1 MDMVNQRLTTKE
13 LPGMPYDTLT
23 PGTDSDTHDCQA
35 GTPSSTLRKSRS
47 GKSPSSRWDL
57 VAKFST
63 RYAVVVIVL
72 WLGAA
77 VAGTFVAPLL
87 EKVATTHT
95 QAMLPADAPIFAGAL
110 RMGEEFQDGKS
121 TNTAYLVLE
130 SDHELGPLER
140 QFYSDIVA
148 KLQASPQAVDSIMD
162 LWSDPHSAQTAESK
176 DKKAAY
182 TLLRLKGQLGGA
194 EANNAISEVR
204 EIVAG
209 QNRPPGLNVYVSG
222 PGAIAADAVE
232 AVDKQM
238 TLITAATVVVIAIL
252 LFAVYRS
259 VITAAVP
266 LLIVGLALGASRGA
280 ISMLADNGII
290 EISIFSVA
298 FMSTLVLGAA
308 TDYAIFFMGRYHE
321 VRRSGIPH
329 DEALTIAYRS
339 VAPVVAA
346 SGLTVSVA
354 LACLNFTNVVLL
366 RSAGTPCAIGVFLG
380 MLASL
385 TLMPAIVSVAGRRG
399 LVQPR
404 PTKQSGTKSWRRTGA
419 VVARWPLPVAVA
431 AALFLLCCM
440 IPTFNL
446 RLGYNELAAQPSSTG
461 ANLGVAA
468 MNRHFPRN
476 ELFPEFVAIT
486 TDHDLRNPAGVLAI
500 EQLTREI
507 VAIQGVERVQS
518 VSRPAGTVPDVAT
531 LANQAGKIGDQL
543 DEGLK
548 KLEGRL
554 KTVVDQPEPVI
565 NRFSTTVDQ
574 LEPILS
580 RFSTAISE
588 LQNSLAAGVGGVG
601 QLNSGVDGMRTGLQG
616 MQTTAEQVSEDIQ
629 PVRDFTSG
637 NPNCANDLICSM
649 GLRLVQPIDSL
660 TAATAQLTDGASAL
674 GTGAQST
681 AGAFRNA
688 EESVGA
694 MHAAIAQLNTI
705 VDQLKGT
712 VDDVRTL
719 FSNLKDQLNGTADD
733 VRTLFSNLTDYL
745 KGMRNDFAGSG
756 EGFYLPARAWQDPR
770 FQRAASLYFSPDG
783 RSTRLL
789 VYSEGAFGS
798 DGTHQSAEIENAI
811 REATKQGTLA
821 GGSVASS
828 ITGLDSAVANLRT
841 YSTYDYALLAIVAF
855 ALVYL
860 ILLVMLKSPV
870 AATVVIGSVAVSYIS
885 AIGASKLIWHDLLG
899 EELHWAVPPLALIVL
914 IAVGADYNLFFSMR
928 LREEVSAHTK
938 PESARGVGTAI
949 IRTFEGTG
957 RVVTVAGMVF
967 GITMFSMLFCNVGSL
982 RQVGT
987 TIGIGLIIDTLIVRT
1002 FLVPGVAGLLKGWF
1016 WWRPPG
1022 FVFRP
1027 FVARFQRLARKNR
1040 KARTEP
1046 TPTLHEPGIRLV
1058 LSNSQAS
1065 G

>member
-1 MDMVNQRLTTKE
+1 MDVVNQELTTKE
-13 LPGMPYDTLT
+13 LLGMPYDTLT
-23 PGTDSDTHDCQA
+23 PGTDSDTHDRQA
-35 GTPSSTLRKSRS
+35 GTPSSTPRKSRS

-57 VAKFST
+57 VEKCST
-63 RYAVVVIVL
+63 RYALVVIVL

-95 QAMLPADAPIFAGAL
+95 QAMLPADAPSIAAAL
-110 RMGEEFQDGKS
+110 RIGEEFQDGKS
-121 TNTAYLVLE
+121 TNTAYLILE

-140 QFYSDIVA
+140 QFYFDIVA
-148 KLQASPQAVDSIMD
+148 KLQASPQTVDSIMD
-162 LWSDPHSAQTAESK
+162 LWSDPRSAQTAESK

-182 TLLRLKGQLGGA
+182 ALLRLKGQLGGSDA
-194 EANNAISEVR
+194 SNATSKVR
-204 EIVAG
+204 EIVAS
-209 QNRPPGLNVYVSG
+209 QNRPPGLNVYVAG
-222 PGAIAADAVE
+222 PGAMAADGFE

-238 TLITAATVVVIAIL
+238 TRITAATVVVIAIL
-252 LFAVYRS
+252 LFSVYRS

-266 LLIVGLALGASRGA
+266 LLTVGLALGASRGA
-280 ISMLADNGII
+280 ISVLGDNGII

-298 FMSTLVLGAA
+298 LMSTLVLGAA

-354 LACLNFTNVVLL
+354 LACLNFAHVVLL

-385 TLMPAIVSVAGRRG
+385 TLLPAIVSVAGRRG

-468 MNRHFPRN
+468 MNRHFPPN
-476 ELFPEFVAIT
+476 ELFPEFVVIT

-500 EQLTREI
+500 EQLTRQI
-507 VAIQGVERVQS
+507 VAIQGVVRVQS
-518 VSRPAGTVPDVAT
+518 VSRPAGTVPDAAT

-543 DEGLK
+543 DEGLN

-554 KTVVDQPEPVI
+554 KTV
-565 NRFSTTVDQ
+565 DQ
-574 LEPILS
+574 LKPILN

-588 LQNSLAAGVGGVG
+588 LQNSLAAGVGGLG

-616 MQTTAEQVSEDIQ
+616 MQTTVEQVSAYIE
-629 PVRDFTSG
+629 PVRDFTNG
-637 NPNCANDLICSM
+637 NPNCANDPICSM
-649 GLRLVQPIDSL
+649 ALKLVQPIDSL
-660 TAATAQLTDGASAL
+660 RAATAQLTDGASKL

-681 AGAFRNA
+681 AGAFSNA
-688 EESVGA
+688 QESVGA

-719 FSNLKDQLNGTADD
+719 FSNL
-733 VRTLFSNLTDYL
+733 TDYL
-745 KGMRNDFAGSG
+745 KGMRDDFAGSG
-756 EGFYLPARAWQDPR
+756 EGFYLPARAWQDPQ

-789 VYSEGAFGS
+789 VYSEKDPFGS
-798 DGTHQSAEIENAI
+798 DGTHQSPEIENAI

-828 ITGLDSAVANLRT
+828 ITGTDSAIANLRT
-841 YSTYDYALLAIVAF
+841 YSTYDYVLLATVAF

-899 EELHWAVPPLALIVL
+899 ENLHWAVPPLALIVL
-914 IAVGADYNLFFSMR
+914 VAVGADYNLFFSMR
-928 LREEVSAHTK
+928 LREEISAHTK

-949 IRTFEGTG
+949 IRTFDGTG

-967 GITMFSMLFCNVGSL
+967 GITMFSMLFCNVLSL
-982 RQVGT
+982 RQIGT

-1016 WWRPPG
+1016 WWSPPG

-1027 FVARFQRLARKNR
+1027 FVTRFQRLAGKTRKT
-1040 KARTEP
+1040 RTEP
-1046 TPTLHEPGIRLV
+1046 TPTLQEPGTRLL

>member
-1 MDMVNQRLTTKE
+1 MVNQKLTTKE
-13 LPGMPYDTLT
+13 LLGIPYDTLT
-23 PGTDSDTHDCQA
+23 PGADSERHDRKA
-35 GTPSSTLRKSRS
+35 GTPSSTLTKSGS

-57 VAKFST
+57 VAKCST

-87 EKVATTHT
+87 EKVATTHA
-95 QAMLPADAPIFAGAL
+95 QGILPADAPAIAAAL
-110 RMGEEFQDGKS
+110 RIGEEFQDGKS
-121 TNTAYLVLE
+121 ANTAYLVLE
-130 SDHELGPLER
+130 SDDELGPMER

-148 KLQASPQAVDSIMD
+148 KLQASPAVDSIMD

-182 TLLRLKGQLGGA
+182 TLLRLKGQLGGGA
-194 EANNAISEVR
+194 EANNAISKVR

-209 QNRPPGLNVYVSG
+209 QNRPPGLNVYVAG
-222 PGAIAADAVE
+222 PGAIAADGVE

-238 TLITAATVVVIAIL
+238 TLITAATVVVIAVL
-252 LFAVYRS
+252 LFSVYRS

-266 LLIVGLALGASRGA
+266 LVTVGLALGASRGA

-290 EISIFSVA
+290 EISIFAVA
-298 FMSTLVLGAA
+298 LMSTLVLGAA
-308 TDYAIFFMGRYHE
+308 TDYAIFLMGRYHE

-354 LACLNFTNVVLL
+354 LACLNFANVGLL

-404 PTKQSGTKSWRRTGA
+404 PTKQRGTKSWRRTGA

-440 IPTFNL
+440 IPTINL
-446 RLGYNELAAQPSSTG
+446 RLGYDELAAQPRSTG

-468 MNRHFPRN
+468 MNRHFPPN

-486 TDHDLRNPAGVLAI
+486 TDHDLRNPAGVLAV
-500 EQLTREI
+500 EQLTRQI
-507 VAIQGVERVQS
+507 AAIQGVERVQS
-518 VSRPAGTVPDVAT
+518 VSRPAGTVPDAAT

-548 KLEGRL
+548 ALEGRL
-554 KTVVDQPEPVI
+554 ETVDQVKPII
-565 NRFSTTVDQ
+565 NRFSATVDQ
-574 LEPILS
+574 LEPTLN

-588 LQNSLAAGVGGVG
+588 LQNSLGAGVGGVG

-616 MQTTAEQVSEDIQ
+616 MQTTVEQVSEDIQ
-629 PVRDFTSG
+629 PVRDFTNG
-637 NPNCANDLICSM
+637 NPFCANDLICSM
-649 GLRLVQPIDSL
+649 GLKLVQPIDSL
-660 TAATAQLTDGASAL
+660 TAATAQLTAGASEL

-694 MHAAIAQLNTI
+694 MHAAIAQLNTT
-705 VDQLKGT
+705 VDQVKGT
-712 VDDVRTL
+712 VDDVKTL
-719 FSNLKDQLNGTADD
+719 FANLTDQLNGTVDD

-756 EGFYLPARAWQDPR
+756 EGFYLPTRAWQDPQ

-789 VYSEGAFGS
+789 VYNEKDPFGS
-798 DGTHQSAEIENAI
+798 DGTHQSLEIENAI
-811 REATKQGTLA
+811 RNATKQGTLA
-821 GGSVASS
+821 GGSVTSS
-828 ITGLDSAVANLRT
+828 ITGLDSAYANLRT
-841 YSTYDYALLAIVAF
+841 YSSYDYALMAIVAF

-899 EELHWAVPPLALIVL
+899 EDLHWAVPPLALIVL

-967 GITMFSMLFCNVGSL
+967 GITMFSMLFCNVLSL

-1016 WWRPPG
+1016 WWSPPG

-1027 FVARFQRLARKNR
+1027 LVTRFQRLARKNR
-1040 KARTEP
+1040 KTRTEP
-1046 TPTLHEPGIRLV
+1046 TPTLHEPGILV

>member
-1 MDMVNQRLTTKE
+1 MLIQKLTTKE
-13 LPGMPYDTLT
+13 LLGMPYDTLT
-23 PGTDSDTHDCQA
+23 PGTNSDTHDRQV
-35 GTPSSTLRKSRS
+35 GTPSSTVRKSRS
-47 GKSPSSRWDL
+47 GKSPSRRWDL
-57 VAKFST
+57 VEKCST
-63 RYAVVVIVL
+63 RYALVVIVL

-95 QAMLPADAPIFAGAL
+95 QAMLPADAPSIAAAL
-110 RMGEEFQDGKS
+110 RIGEEFQDGKS
-121 TNTAYLVLE
+121 TNTAYLLLE

-148 KLQASPQAVDSIMD
+148 KLQASPQTVDSIMD
-162 LWSDPHSAQTAESK
+162 LWSDPRSAQTAESK
-176 DKKAAY
+176 DKKASY
-182 TLLRLKGQLGGA
+182 TLLRLKGQLGGSDA
-194 EANNAISEVR
+194 SNAISKVR

-209 QNRPPGLNVYVSG
+209 QNRPPGLNVYVAG
-222 PGAIAADAVE
+222 PGAMAADGFE

-238 TLITAATVVVIAIL
+238 TLITGATVVVIAIL
-252 LFAVYRS
+252 LFSVYRS

-266 LLIVGLALGASRGA
+266 LLTVGLALGASRGA
-280 ISMLADNGII
+280 ISVLGDNGII

-298 FMSTLVLGAA
+298 LMSTLVLGAA

-321 VRRSGIPH
+321 LRRSGIPH

-354 LACLNFTNVVLL
+354 LACLNFAHVVLL

-385 TLMPAIVSVAGRRG
+385 TLLPAIVSVAGRRG

-404 PTKQSGTKSWRRTGA
+404 PTKQSGSKSWRRTGA

-461 ANLGVAA
+461 ANLGLAA
-468 MNRHFPRN
+468 MNRHFPPN
-476 ELFPEFVAIT
+476 ELFPEFVVIT

-500 EQLTREI
+500 EQLTRQI
-507 VAIQGVERVQS
+507 VAIQGVVRVQS
-518 VSRPAGTVPDVAT
+518 VSRPAGTVPDAAT
-531 LANQAGKIGDQL
+531 VANQAGKIGDQL

-554 KTVVDQPEPVI
+554 ETVDQLKPI
-565 NRFSTTVDQ
+565 LNRFSTTVDQ
-574 LEPILS
+574 LEPILN
-580 RFSTAISE
+580 RFSTATSE
-588 LQNSLAAGVGGVG
+588 LENSLAAGVGGLG

-616 MQTTAEQVSEDIQ
+616 MRATVEQVSEHIE
-629 PVRDFTSG
+629 PIRDFTNG

-649 GLRLVQPIDSL
+649 GLKLVQPIDSL
-660 TAATAQLTDGASAL
+660 RAATAQLTDGASNL
-674 GTGAQST
+674 GTGARST

-688 EESVGA
+688 EDSVGA
-694 MHAAIAQLNTI
+694 MHAAAAQLNTI
-705 VDQLKGT
+705 VNQFKGT

-719 FSNLKDQLNGTADD
+719 FSKLTDQLKGTADD
-733 VRTLFSNLTDYL
+733 VKTLFSNLTDYL

-756 EGFYLPARAWQDPR
+756 EGFYLPARAWQNPQ

-789 VYSEGAFGS
+789 VYSEKDPFGS
-798 DGTHQSAEIENAI
+798 DGTQQSPAIENAI

-828 ITGLDSAVANLRT
+828 ITGTDAAIANLRT
-841 YSTYDYALLAIVAF
+841 YSTYDYTLLAIVAF

-899 EELHWAVPPLALIVL
+899 QNLHWAVPPLALIVL
-914 IAVGADYNLFFSMR
+914 VAVGADYNLFFSMR

-957 RVVTVAGMVF
+957 RVVTAAGMVF
-967 GITMFSMLFCNVGSL
+967 GITMFSMLFCNVLSL
-982 RQVGT
+982 RQIGT
-987 TIGIGLIIDTLIVRT
+987 TIGMGLIIDTLIVRT

-1016 WWRPPG
+1016 WWSPPG

-1027 FVARFQRLARKNR
+1027 FATRFQRLARKNR
-1040 KARTEP
+1040 TTRTEP
-1046 TPTLHEPGIRLV
+1046 TPTLQEPRTRLL